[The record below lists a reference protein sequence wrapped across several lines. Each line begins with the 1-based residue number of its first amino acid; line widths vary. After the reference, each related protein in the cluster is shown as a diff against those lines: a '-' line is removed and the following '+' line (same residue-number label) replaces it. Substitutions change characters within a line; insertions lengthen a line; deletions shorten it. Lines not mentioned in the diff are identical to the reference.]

1 MWSYCKKNKTKQQQH
16 PDSISPVK
24 GSTEVW
30 MISIIQEA
38 FSYCYMSIFDL
49 ALRQHFIV
57 VFVYFRVKYCD
68 YSKSSGPGTEIIAL
82 VDIRQRKA
90 QFKFKVRTVNNCD
103 TPVKH
108 EYKHP
113 LHNLRCSSLPG
124 RSTCGHLHCI
134 FSYWVKKILSY

>member
-1 MWSYCKKNKTKQQQH
+1 MQKKTKKMILGCIVYCKLKTVIKCGVIVKNKNKNKKNHH

-68 YSKSSGPGTEIIAL
+68 YSKSSGPGTEIIA
-82 VDIRQRKA
+82 
-90 QFKFKVRTVNNCD
+90 
-103 TPVKH
+103 
-108 EYKHP
+108 
-113 LHNLRCSSLPG
+113 
-124 RSTCGHLHCI
+124 
-134 FSYWVKKILSY
+134 